1 MPPVSMLGGKMN
13 KRIKRILAL
22 MLACTIVVGSVN
34 NARFEARASAAG
46 IIAGGGAATVG
57 IGAAFPYLLGIAGA
71 LAGTVGI
78 YKNRDSIKEWGT
90 TQFDKFKTWAGENAD
105 AWAADAATAGK
116 AIDEWGEKLS
126 SGTLDKASGAY
137 TAFKQWLKDSVY
149 SGGVNEGGYNGYQTV
164 GIGDSMTLT
173 SSEVSMPYNF
183 ALSDVKNSV
192 LISCKVLTHG
202 KYYYSVAAVS
212 AKANTYLKFN
222 GVDSNKCDYAFEY
235 NGHTYYLSS
244 AIGTKTGDTTITG
257 ICNYLGESTNGGFT
271 SAMLAIAASWLEKG
285 VVPGTGADTD
295 VKDGDYILVGGLG
308 GAGVLEGNW
317 DVVGKGQKEGE
328 LEVTLP
334 WLRNPAIDD
343 VLDGVQ
349 TGEKTW
355 EDVLEETQTG
365 VIERTAEG
373 DMVVGSD
380 GVTTIPWEYAKDDTT
395 TPDVDIPDT
404 SDGGQA
410 GKFADYT
417 LVGLEKLFP
426 FCLPFDAIDFVKIL
440 EAEPQAPHFTF
451 PIKYP
456 TKNGLETY
464 NIDIDLSPFDVA
476 AEILRDM
483 ECLLFIVG
491 LIMITRSQMIR
502 G

>member
-1 MPPVSMLGGKMN
+1 MN
-13 KRIKRILAL
+13 KRIKRVLAL
-22 MLACTIVVGSVN
+22 MLACMIVIGSVN
-34 NARFEARASAAG
+34 NARFESRASAAG

-78 YKNRDSIKEWGT
+78 YKNREAIKEWGA
-90 TQFDKFKTWAGENAD
+90 TQFDKFKIWASENAD

-149 SGGVNEGGYNGYQTV
+149 SGGVNESGYNGYPTI
-164 GIGDSMTLT
+164 GIGVSKTQELVNMSTGEIWTATFETWDDAPTIIFTIKNARGDYYETYAMTTQQGYCLIYNNGASKSYASYKVTYNGKTYYRT
-173 SSEVSMPYNF
+173 S
-183 ALSDVKNSV
+183 
-192 LISCKVLTHG
+192 
-202 KYYYSVAAVS
+202 AVS
-212 AKANTYLKFN
+212 TMVQSVKSGIVNYMGDAAAQTY
-222 GVDSNKCDYAFEY
+222 
-235 NGHTYYLSS
+235 
-244 AIGTKTGDTTITG
+244 
-257 ICNYLGESTNGGFT
+257 ESMFLTV
-271 SAMLAIAASWLEKG
+271 ASWLEKG

-317 DVVGKGQKEGE
+317 DVVGKRQKEGE

-373 DMVVGSD
+373 DMVVDSD

-426 FCLPFDAIDFVKIL
+426 FCLPFDAIDFVNIL

-464 NIDIDLSPFDVA
+464 NIDIDLSPFDAA

>member
-1 MPPVSMLGGKMN
+1 MN

-78 YKNRDSIKEWGT
+78 YKNREAIKEWGA

-149 SGGVNEGGYNGYQTV
+149 SGGVNESGYNGYPTIA
-164 GIGDSMTLT
+164 IGESKTMECLNASNGLT
-173 SSEVSMPYNF
+173 WTSTFETWDDAPTIIF
-183 ALSDVKNSV
+183 TIKDAK
-192 LISCKVLTHG
+192 G
-202 KYYYSVAAVS
+202 KYYE
-212 AKANTYLKFN
+212 TY
-222 GVDSNKCDYAFEY
+222 AM
-235 NGHTYYLSS
+235 T
-244 AIGTKTGDTTITG
+244 TKTGNCLIYNDG
-257 ICNYLGESTNGGFT
+257 ASKEFT
-271 SAMLAIAASWLEKG
+271 SARVTYNGKTYYRTGALSTRVEYVKSGIVNYMGDAATQTYESMFLTVASWLEKG

-380 GVTTIPWEYAKDDTT
+380 GVTTIPWEYAKDGTT

-464 NIDIDLSPFDVA
+464 NIDIDLSPFDAA